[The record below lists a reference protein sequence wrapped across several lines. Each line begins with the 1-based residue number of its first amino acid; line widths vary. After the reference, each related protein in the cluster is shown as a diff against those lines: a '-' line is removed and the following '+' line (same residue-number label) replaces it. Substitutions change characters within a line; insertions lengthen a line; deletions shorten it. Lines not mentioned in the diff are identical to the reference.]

1 MATRNYT
8 IEQNNKEPKNVEA
21 EIAVLGCG
29 FLEKSSLDKII
40 DEVSDEMLYDE
51 RNKIIYKAMKELH
64 NNNIPV
70 DAETLCN
77 ELEKNKELTSVG
89 GVDYI
94 AEVINS
100 VPNSANLNYYIKII
114 FEKAV
119 LRNLIS
125 KATQI
130 QNDCYS
136 EQDSVVDIVENA
148 ERNILSVYNDRLGRD
163 IKKIQEI
170 LPELQQNMNFL
181 ASSGTEFTGIR
192 TGYYDFDGMTRGL
205 QNKQVIIIAG
215 RPGCGKSAFA
225 LNVALHAAIEEKK
238 SIAFFSLEMGAE
250 EILKRMFG
258 CVGGIDGDVLKT
270 GKLKNLDW
278 TKWNEAMSKLSD
290 TKFYIDDSGG
300 LTVSEIRRKCRKLKN
315 SDDGLDLIV
324 IDYLQLLSSS
334 AKYSGQRVQEV
345 SEISRDIKKLAM
357 ELNIPVIALAQLS
370 RSVEQRKGDDSKPK
384 LSDLRESGSIEQDAD
399 MVLFLYSEDYGK
411 YDGRSS
417 RAVDLLIA
425 KHRAGQTGS
434 VQLDFKMNIGKF
446 ENLMRKKDEEN
457 E

>member
-1 MATRNYT
+1 MKNLH
-8 IEQNNKEPKNVEA
+8 INN
-21 EIAVLGCG
+21 IAV
-29 FLEKSSLDKII
+29 
-40 DEVSDEMLYDE
+40 
-51 RNKIIYKAMKELH
+51 
-64 NNNIPV
+64 
-70 DAETLCN
+70 DANTVCN
-77 ELEKNKELTSVG
+77 ELDKSKSLSLVG
-89 GVDYI
+89 GVEYI
-94 AEVINS
+94 AEIINS
-100 VPNSANLNYYIKII
+100 VPSTANLNYYIKII
-114 FEKAV
+114 FDKSV

-125 KATQI
+125 KATKI
-130 QNDCYS
+130 QEECYD

-170 LPELQQNMNFL
+170 LPELQKNMEIL
-181 ASSGTEFTGIR
+181 AESKTEFTGIR
-192 TGYYDFDGMTRGL
+192 TGYYDFDNMTRGL
-205 QNKQVIIIAG
+205 QKKQVIIIAG
-215 RPGCGKSAFA
+215 RPGCGKSAFSLNIA
-225 LNVALHAAIEEKK
+225 LNAAINEHK

-250 EILKRMFG
+250 EIMKRMFG
-258 CVGGIDGDVLKT
+258 VVGKIDGDVLKT
-270 GKLKNLDW
+270 GKLKNTDW
-278 TKWNEAMSKLSD
+278 KKWNEAMSELSD

-357 ELNIPVIALAQLS
+357 ELDIPVIALAQLS

-399 MVLFLYSEDYGK
+399 IVLFLHSDAYGK
-411 YDGRSS
+411 YDGNVNRK
-417 RAVDLLIA
+417 VELLVA

-434 VQLDFKMNIGKF
+434 VDLLFKMNTGSFDNFINR
-446 ENLMRKKDEEN
+446 EDDN